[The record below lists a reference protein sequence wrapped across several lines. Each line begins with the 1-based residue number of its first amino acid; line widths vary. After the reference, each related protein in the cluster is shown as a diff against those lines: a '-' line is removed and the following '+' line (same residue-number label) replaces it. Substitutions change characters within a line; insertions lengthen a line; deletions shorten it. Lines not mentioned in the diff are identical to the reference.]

1 MYDIP
6 FSFSSEDEI
15 DIILHGTPEQRRHLR
30 HIHQKE
36 QQRKV
41 TRQAGQL
48 HSQDHHGDQ
57 QSSSEDEFERE
68 MNVELEKTVL
78 MLEKSRGES
87 LQHLLVSVYFHTG
100 MMVVVAFF
108 SHDRIWGQGWMTHSP
123 SAFFFFL
130 NFSGGQL
137 THMNFT
143 LLARSGH
150 NGSVS

>member
-48 HSQDHHGDQ
+48 YSQDHHGDQ

-78 MLEKSRGES
+78 MLEKSRGC
-87 LQHLLVSVYFHTG
+87 LLYTSD
-100 MMVVVAFF
+100 AA
-108 SHDRIWGQGWMTHSP
+108 DDC
-123 SAFFFFL
+123 
-130 NFSGGQL
+130 
-137 THMNFT
+137 
-143 LLARSGH
+143 
-150 NGSVS
+150 